1 MDKTLSIYF
10 AGDIFDHK
18 DLVGNALLARHIE
31 TASQQRY
38 RCVLPQNLEQASNR
52 AVAIRNQDLLQV
64 MHCDLA
70 LFNFDG
76 DDLDSGTVVEF
87 MLAKMLDIPSLI
99 VRSDFRS
106 AGDQN
111 KDGDDWNLMVSF
123 YPRARKFQ
131 FNAMAWFQEGHND
144 GDDPMTTLDGLYEP
158 MSRDVVRELDAV
170 CAEPSLLGGDL
181 EHARQLYR
189 WAYQFPGNGMEDELD
204 ESRLDDLLRRKLA
217 LGLLG

>member
-31 TASQQRY
+31 TQSGQRY

-131 FNAMAWFQEGHND
+131 FNAMAWFQGAHRD
-144 GDDPMTTLDGLYEP
+144 GDDPAQTLDGLYVP
-158 MSRDVVRELDAV
+158 LSRDIVSELDAV
-170 CAEPSLLGGDL
+170 CREPSLLGGDL
-181 EHARQLYR
+181 ERALQLYR
-189 WAYQFPGNGMEDELD
+189 WAYAFPGSGLADDLD
-204 ESRLDDLLRRKLA
+204 EDALDSLLHRKLA

>member
-1 MDKTLSIYF
+1 MDKTYSIYF

-18 DLVGNALLARHIE
+18 DLIGNALLAQHIE
-31 TASQQRY
+31 SQSAHRY

-52 AVAIRNQDLLQV
+52 AVSIRNQDLLQV
-64 MHCDLA
+64 MQCDLA

-131 FNAMAWFQEGHND
+131 FNAMAWFQAGHRD
-144 GDDPMTTLDGLYEP
+144 GDDPAQTLDALYAP
-158 MSRDVVRELDAV
+158 MSRKIVDQLDKVRS
-170 CAEPSLLGGDL
+170 EPSLLGGDL
-181 EHARQLYR
+181 ERARQLYR
-189 WAYQFPGNGMEDELD
+189 WAYTFPGSGLDAHLD
-204 ESRLDDLLRRKLA
+204 EDDLEALLRRKLA

>member
-31 TASQQRY
+31 TASSGRY

-64 MHCDLA
+64 MQCDLA

-131 FNAMAWFQEGHND
+131 FNAMAWFQAAHRA
-144 GDDPMTTLDGLYEP
+144 GDDPMQTLRALYEP
-158 MSRDVVRELDAV
+158 TGEALVRELDAV

-181 EHARQLYR
+181 DHARALYR
-189 WAYQFPGNGMEDELD
+189 WAYRFPGSGMADELSAD
-204 ESRLDDLLRRKLA
+204 RLEQLLDRKLK